1 MGGVKGLARE
11 NISHKSYCD
20 YCQCKF
26 RLSRSTLVVQMLKL
40 FNHEHLD
47 ENRRTMSI
55 LSIALR
61 NCPFTR
67 RYKKASAECFFENP
81 TLFC

>member
-55 LSIALR
+55 LSILVKCR
-61 NCPFTR
+61 QHNR
-67 RYKKASAECFFENP
+67 
-81 TLFC
+81 L